1 MTNVNRQL
9 SIFTHFMRFM
19 RGCMLCGVCLLI
31 TACASTSQPPAD
43 LQPVYQAYHAGNHE
57 QAYAL
62 ARQLAATGG
71 EKVALEAAYM
81 AGMSAYQLGRPQQ
94 AEYYLSYAAR
104 SDNKELAAD
113 AKAGLGL
120 VYLQQGR
127 AQAAESTLRL
137 AADKLTGQDRANA
150 YFYAGLAQQRQGLW
164 NQARASFTQA
174 RALSNDPAFREQCN
188 QQLAFTGFTLQT
200 GAYSNLQNAQRQARQ
215 LANQTQKAWLDQ
227 PRIVTATGGDGRRLY
242 LVQVGQFS
250 TYASALS
257 ARQRLGSSS
266 AIITPMGATGR

>member
-1 MTNVNRQL
+1 MKTVRPNC
-9 SIFTHFMRFM
+9 STHH
-19 RGCMLCGVCLLI
+19 LCILLAL
-31 TACASTSQPPAD
+31 TLLHTFGCASTSTPTSPVD

-57 QAYAL
+57 QSYAL
-62 ARQLAATGG
+62 AKQLAATGG
-71 EKVALEAAYM
+71 EKLALEAAYM
-81 AGMSAYQLGRPQQ
+81 AGMSAYQLGQPQQ

-104 SDNKELAAD
+104 SENKALAAD

-127 AQAAESTLRL
+127 TQAAESTLRL

-174 RALSNDPAFREQCN
+174 RALSNDPAFKEQCN
-188 QQLAFTGFTLQT
+188 QQLSFTGFTLQT
-200 GAYSNLQNAQRQARQ
+200 GAYSNLSNAQKQAQQ
-215 LANQTQKAWLDQ
+215 LAQRTHSAWLDQ
-227 PRIVTATGGDGRRLY
+227 PRIVTASTGGGGDGRRLY

-257 ARQRLGSSS
+257 ARQRLGISS
-266 AIITPMGATGR
+266 AIITPMGR